1 MIKLATKKYEAIKK
15 TDEEIQKML
24 GDVYASLSERG
35 YNPISQLVGYLITDE
50 PTYITSHNNA
60 RTIISQFERNELLEY
75 ILKKYFDKEEN

>member
-1 MIKLATKKYEAIKK
+1 MATKRYEAIKK

-24 GDVYASLSERG
+24 SEVYTALSDRG
-35 YNPISQLVGYLITDE
+35 YNPINQLVGYLITDE

-75 ILKKYFDKEEN
+75 ILKKYFEKEVN

>member
-1 MIKLATKKYEAIKK
+1 MATKKYEAIKK